1 MRSVWQCALETGG
14 VWYLSMLTCAQY
26 RWHGVVHITQATTF
40 CGTPD
45 YLAPEILMEIPY
57 GTSVDWWALGVLI
70 YEMTI
75 GQPPF
80 MGKTEE
86 ELFMGIMK
94 KKVRHDL
101 CLNIP
106 LLPRQKKYRYRK
118 REKISLGD
126 HSTKCT
132 SFVTLSCNDA
142 LVQW

>member
-1 MRSVWQCALETGG
+1 
-14 VWYLSMLTCAQY
+14 MLTRAKY
-26 RWHGVVHITQATTF
+26 RWNGVVHITQATTF

-106 LLPRQKKYRYRK
+106 SSPIPKKKK
-118 REKISLGD
+118 REK
-126 HSTKCT
+126 K
-132 SFVTLSCNDA
+132 
-142 LVQW
+142 